1 MIAPTGG
8 VLKNFAIFTGK
19 HVCWSVFFT
28 KLQAFRIATLLKRD
42 PCTGVFPWNLRNSE
56 EHLFWKQLNDCF
68 CVVYWLL
75 HHILI
80 FTILY
85 STGFTFLQITSSLL
99 RNQNNRTNA
108 VWGGFLWRSISL
120 TKFLALKTI
129 MRNFETVSWKRKK
142 AASGY
147 SQGKGTLNLNSNAYE
162 KYEYEHL
169 GCWYIKLTLFKR
181 F

>member
-1 MIAPTGG
+1 MLESRFYKVASLQAYNITKNRLIHRCFPLKFEKFWRTPI
-8 VLKNFAIFTGK
+8 LKNIWTTTT
-19 HVCWSVFFT
+19 S
-28 KLQAFRIATLLKRD
+28 
-42 PCTGVFPWNLRNSE
+42 
-56 EHLFWKQLNDCF
+56 
-68 CVVYWLL
+68 VYWLL

-85 STGFTFLQITSSLL
+85 STRFTFLQITSSLL

-120 TKFLALKTI
+120 AKFLALKTI
-129 MRNFETVSWKRKK
+129 MKNFETVSWKRKK

>member
-1 MIAPTGG
+1 MFSFEICEI
-8 VLKNFAIFTGK
+8 LKNTYF
-19 HVCWSVFFT
+19 
-28 KLQAFRIATLLKRD
+28 
-42 PCTGVFPWNLRNSE
+42 E
-56 EHLFWKQLNDCF
+56 EHLNDNCF
-68 CVVYWLL
+68 CV
-75 HHILI
+75 LI
-80 FTILY
+80 TSSYIDFTILY

-129 MRNFETVSWKRKK
+129 MKNFETVSWKRKK

-162 KYEYEHL
+162 KYEYEHF
-169 GCWYIKLTLFKR
+169 GCRYIKLTLFKR

>member
-1 MIAPTGG
+1 MFLKTLQISQESTCVG
-8 VLKNFAIFTGK
+8 VSFLQSCKPSGLQHYKNRLIHRCFPLKFEKFWRTPILKNIWTTTA
-19 HVCWSVFFT
+19 S
-28 KLQAFRIATLLKRD
+28 
-42 PCTGVFPWNLRNSE
+42 
-56 EHLFWKQLNDCF
+56 
-68 CVVYWLL
+68 VYWLL

-129 MRNFETVSWKRKK
+129 MKNFETVSWKRKK